1 VTERIDQHTFGLF
14 IANDGSTTFL
24 APGNLGSSV
33 ANIEQQSINLA
44 LRYRYD
50 LSEQLSIGW
59 TGTVRDAEGY
69 YNYVNGIGGKYQLTD
84 KVTFRAQILRSDT
97 LYPIFLYKEFC
108 DDYCDQDDD
117 YSETAYQDDVLTTLT
132 KNERSVF
139 MKFSYAWLN

>member
-1 VTERIDQHTFGLF
+1 M
-14 IANDGSTTFL
+14 
-24 APGNLGSSV
+24 GSSV
-33 ANIEQQSINLA
+33 ANVEQQSINLA

-59 TGTVRDAEGY
+59 TETVRDAEGY
-69 YNYVNGIGGKYQLTD
+69 YNYINGIDTKYQLTD

-97 LYPIFLYKEFC
+97 LYPIDLYKEFC
-108 DDYCDQDDD
+108 DDNSD
-117 YSETAYQDDVLTTLT
+117 SAYQDDVQTTLT